1 MARTG
6 EVARKTAETDV
17 ALRLGIDGTG
27 ASQIDTGV
35 GFLNHMLTL
44 LSKHGMMDLQVRCK
58 GDLEVDAHHTV
69 EDIGLCLGQALRQAA
84 GDKRGIARYG
94 TFYVPMDEAL
104 VRVALDFSGRP
115 FFVLREALPYALLG
129 QMDTGL
135 VTEFFRAVAMEAGL
149 TLHIDILAG
158 ESAHHMVEAAFK
170 AFGRALRAALT
181 LDAREQ
187 GIPST
192 KGSL

>member
-6 EVARKTAETDV
+6 EVARKTAETEI
-17 ALRLGIDGTG
+17 ALRLEIDGTG
-27 ASQIDTGV
+27 AAKIDTGV

-44 LSKHGMMDLQVRCK
+44 LSKHGLMDLDVCCK

-84 GDKRGIARYG
+84 GDKRGIARDG

-115 FFVLREALPYALLG
+115 FFVLRGELPYALLG
-129 QMDTGL
+129 QMDTQL
-135 VTEFFRAVAMEAGL
+135 VAEFFRAVAMEAGL

-158 ESAHHMVEAAFK
+158 ENAHHMVEGAFK

>member
-149 TLHIDILAG
+149 TLHIDILAV

>member
-17 ALRLGIDGTG
+17 ALQLAIDGTG

-35 GFLNHMLTL
+35 GFLNHKLTL

-115 FFVLREALPYALLG
+115 FFVLRGALPYALLG

-158 ESAHHMVEAAFK
+158 ENAHHMVEGAFK

>member
-6 EVARKTAETDV
+6 EVARKTAETEI
-17 ALRLGIDGTG
+17 ALRLEINGTG
-27 ASQIDTGV
+27 AAKIDTGV

-44 LSKHGMMDLQVRCK
+44 LSKHGLMDLDVCCK

-94 TFYVPMDEAL
+94 TFSVPMDEAR
-104 VRVALDFSGRP
+104 VRVALEFSGRP
-115 FFVLREALPYALLG
+115 VFVLRGELPYALLG
-129 QMDTGL
+129 QMDTQL
-135 VTEFFRAVAMEAGL
+135 VAEFFRAVAMEAGL
-149 TLHIDILAG
+149 TLHIDILSG
-158 ESAHHMVEAAFK
+158 ENAHHVVEGAFK
-170 AFGRALRAALT
+170 AFGRALRAALK
-181 LDAREQ
+181 LDAREK

-192 KGSL
+192 KGIL